1 MRYDVAKV
9 TETLDK
15 PQISDLDVEYR
26 FHPAHRRIIRRGP
39 VSCNRFLVAILLHSL
54 LRLCHDDTCCYTS
67 RPESK
72 SPSRRHAG
80 KGSQRWKSWRTC
92 STRDSSNIRSC
103 ASTPPS
109 SMKT

>member
-15 PQISDLDVEYR
+15 PQISDLNVEHR
-26 FHPAHRRIIRRGP
+26 FHPAHHGQISRGP
-39 VSCNRFLVAILLHSL
+39 AFSNQFPVAILLHSL
-54 LRLCHDDTCCYTS
+54 LRLCHEDTCCYTS

-80 KGSQRWKSWRTC
+80 KGSQRWKSWRTF